1 MKIFSWNIRGL
12 GGMEKRKEVRK
23 LIGDKRLFVMCI
35 QETKLSVCD
44 DSLCATLWGSSPHGY
59 SFRPSIGASG
69 GLLVLW
75 DMAEVEVWSSG
86 SFNHGLMIHGRF
98 LQSNEEFYLFN
109 IYVPCENSAK
119 QVLWDSLLVRLQQ
132 LGGKNLCVC
141 GDFNVVRST
150 DERRSVS

>member
-109 IYVPCENSAK
+109 IYAPCENSAK

-132 LGGKNLCVC
+132 LGGKNFYV
-141 GDFNVVRST
+141 
-150 DERRSVS
+150 SVETSMSSAALTKGAL